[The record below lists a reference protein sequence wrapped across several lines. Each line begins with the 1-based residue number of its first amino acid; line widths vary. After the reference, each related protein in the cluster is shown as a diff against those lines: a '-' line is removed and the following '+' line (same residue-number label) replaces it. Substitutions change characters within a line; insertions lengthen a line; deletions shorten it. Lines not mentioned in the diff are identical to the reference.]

1 MGPDI
6 NDAVQISEFR
16 KNTKVI
22 LDAAVNDPV
31 YLRRGD
37 DIFSLSLVGKI
48 GFISSGNPGKNNS
61 IAAQPFKSSEKGVP
75 PIISRGISETFTHV
89 ASDPD
94 DYLADAGYENSE
106 TDPAEFDEAP
116 RKRIVADVLAEMT
129 QYKAD
134 IAERLENCQDA
145 DTTKQINKECSDTL
159 NSMWAE
165 VAALKKGEN

>member
-1 MGPDI
+1 MTK
-6 NDAVQISEFR
+6 QI
-16 KNTKVI
+16 KVSDETYERLQFLSKEAYRTLGGEI
-22 LDAAVNDPV
+22 D
-31 YLRRGD
+31 YLIDDFGGD
-37 DIFSLSLVGKI
+37 L
-48 GFISSGNPGKNNS
+48 PGKNNS
-61 IAAQPFKSSEKGVP
+61 IAAQPFVKAEILDTPKNYGGV
-75 PIISRGISETFTHV
+75 SR
-89 ASDPD
+89 DPD
-94 DYLADAGYENSE
+94 DYLADVGDEE

-134 IAERLENCQDA
+134 VAERLENCQDA